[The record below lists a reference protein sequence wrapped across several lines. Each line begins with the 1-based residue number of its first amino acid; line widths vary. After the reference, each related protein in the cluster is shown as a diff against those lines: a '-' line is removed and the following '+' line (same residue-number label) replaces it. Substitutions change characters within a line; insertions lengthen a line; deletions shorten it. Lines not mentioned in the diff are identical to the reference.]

1 MDVALHEGCT
11 RSWRLEHRRHSYTG
25 KSSTHLLNMRS
36 QSRLA
41 GTLQRLVIFE
51 LQAHES
57 TPPRAQ
63 PHKDAPIHTAST
75 SISADAASGGDPH
88 RLWLEH
94 EQLANGV
101 DPFPELEQLL
111 LRATTAA
118 EGAAPRILLARAEA
132 VYRVPKDGATAQGT
146 TEHVRRTPKTI
157 WCKERHRDVLAYE
170 TLREAVAARAV
181 VRRVD
186 ELMGS
191 TIRRGIGQRG
201 LGDLPLSAD

>member
-1 MDVALHEGCT
+1 
-11 RSWRLEHRRHSYTG
+11 
-25 KSSTHLLNMRS
+25 MRS

-63 PHKDAPIHTAST
+63 PHKGALVHTTST
-75 SISADAASGGDPH
+75 SINADTASGSDPH

-94 EQLANGV
+94 EQLANGD
-101 DPFPELEQLL
+101 DPFPELEQQL

-118 EGAAPRILLARAEA
+118 GGAPRILLGRAEA
-132 VYRVPKDGATAQGT
+132 VYRVPKDGTTAQGT
-146 TEHVRRTPKTI
+146 TEHVRRTPRKTI
-157 WCKERHRDVLAYE
+157 WCKERHRDVLTYE
-170 TLREAVAARAV
+170 ALREAVAARAV

-191 TIRRGIGQRG
+191 TILRGVGQGR
-201 LGDLPLSAD
+201 LGDLLLSAD